1 MNHRNVSTT
10 PSENASTPNSPASSI
25 HNLNSPVSSPT
36 AAHNAATNAT
46 SIQINS
52 NLANSVSHN
61 MNLSNDNHPSPNS
74 AMLPNK
80 TDFNLINESH
90 MIANQ
95 MNTAEG
101 SAKENHRT
109 GASIADAD
117 EYLQL
122 QGTFSLDELPV
133 SGRLLA
139 VAFVFFV
146 GSLSLAVWSFAT
158 NRRMQIA
165 LIVFLFPSSQSNENN
180 ENIFNENGP
189 NSKGNFFF

>member
-36 AAHNAATNAT
+36 AAHNAANNAT
-46 SIQINS
+46 SVQINS
-52 NLANSVSHN
+52 NLANSMNHN
-61 MNLSNDNHPSPNS
+61 MNLSSNDNHPSQNS
-74 AMLPNK
+74 AMLHNK

-95 MNTAEG
+95 MNPGEG
-101 SAKENHRT
+101 SVQSAKESR
-109 GASIADAD
+109 ADDD

-122 QGTFSLDELPV
+122 QGTFTLDELPV

-139 VAFVFFV
+139 VASVFGETF
-146 GSLSLAVWSFAT
+146 SHRNEEPLDENRSNFLFFLAVEREQQLQRERS
-158 NRRMQIA
+158 
-165 LIVFLFPSSQSNENN
+165 
-180 ENIFNENGP
+180 
-189 NSKGNFFF
+189 